1 MSPNENDRMWDP
13 HPRIAGDEPEPD
25 PATAPRRARG
35 GGGSKGVLVELAGGA
50 GMSPMA
56 AMSTARSLAASGL
69 ALDEDYG
76 AVPMAGQG
84 GETTFVIH
92 GEVADDDTLGVL
104 EQHPQV
110 VRVWKDT
117 PIAPF

>member
-1 MSPNENDRMWDP
+1 MGPNENDRLWDP
-13 HPRIAGDEPEPD
+13 HPRIAGDEPAPEPA
-25 PATAPRRARG
+25 PAPRGTRG
-35 GGGSKGVLVELAGGA
+35 AGGTRGVLVELAGGA

-69 ALDEDYG
+69 AVDEEYG
-76 AVPMAGQG
+76 AVPMAGEG
-84 GETTFVIH
+84 GETTFVVH
-92 GEVADDDTLGVL
+92 GEVPDDDAVRNL
-104 EQHPQV
+104 EEHPQV

>member
-1 MSPNENDRMWDP
+1 MGPNENDRLWDP
-13 HPRIAGDEPEPD
+13 HPRIAGDEAEAD
-25 PATAPRRARG
+25 PAPPRSRG
-35 GGGSKGVLVELAGGA
+35 GGGMRGVLVELAGGA

-69 ALDEDYG
+69 ALDEEYG
-76 AVPMAGQG
+76 AVPMTGEG

-92 GEVADDDTLGVL
+92 GEVPDDVAVHDL
-104 EQHPQV
+104 ELHPQV
-110 VRVWKDT
+110 VKVWKDT